1 MKEKLLALLKKS
13 REHAISEQKRI
24 EETLAVIDYEIEC
37 IKNSVESKSD

>member
-1 MKEKLLALLKKS
+1 MKEKLLALLEKS

-37 IKNSVESKSD
+37 VKNSINPNSD